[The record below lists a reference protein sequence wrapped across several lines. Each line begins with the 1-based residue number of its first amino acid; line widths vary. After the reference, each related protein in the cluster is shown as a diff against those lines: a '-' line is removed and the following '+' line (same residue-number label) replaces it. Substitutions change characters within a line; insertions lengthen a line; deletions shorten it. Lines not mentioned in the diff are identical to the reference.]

1 MTYDSKCGIL
11 CLICGPTLHVCH
23 PQFFKPN
30 GNKSLIHVPA
40 YVSGPTSHSGPA
52 IQRQQGKALL
62 PFSHGLHG
70 SRKSADG
77 DNDDDDDI
85 APGLQRNNSSSAMPR
100 LDLTGLADVADAAA
114 DDEYER
120 DLQMALALSMQEQHV
135 ADPRQQQQGKQQVS
149 SSGQDTDAAVPEL
162 DDEQLLPMWLQD
174 QYLPAAA
181 ATPPGSPMDV
191 SSPDAAGHANML
203 GGNDSLLQQQRQGLL
218 PTHDPSSA
226 GINLAACTPDLGAAA
241 TADDAAAAAVADG
254 IFGLTPP
261 EGLAGQQHGGQNLI
275 VPPSS
280 PSLLA
285 PRPDRGGH
293 VSSSTGPQQRPAGH
307 KLGGG
312 AQPSAA
318 ASVAAA
324 AAALQR
330 MGGKV
335 RGCS

>member
-1 MTYDSKCGIL
+1 M
-11 CLICGPTLHVCH
+11 
-23 PQFFKPN
+23 
-30 GNKSLIHVPA
+30 
-40 YVSGPTSHSGPA
+40 
-52 IQRQQGKALL
+52 
-62 PFSHGLHG
+62 PFSHDWNGA
-70 SRKSADG
+70 RKSADG
-77 DNDDDDDI
+77 ALGDVDNDDDDVMQ
-85 APGLQRNNSSSAMPR
+85 GLRRNNSSSAIPS

-120 DLQMALALSMQEQHV
+120 DLQMALALSMQEQH
-135 ADPRQQQQGKQQVS
+135 DPDLQQQQQGKQQVR
-149 SSGQDTDAAVPEL
+149 SSGQDTDAAVPDV
-162 DDEQLLPMWLQD
+162 DDLQQMPTWLNE

-191 SSPDAAGHANML
+191 SSPHAAGRSDLL
-203 GGNDSLLQQQRQGLL
+203 GGNDSLLQQQRQEVLHLHDSPLAGLDL
-218 PTHDPSSA
+218 E
-226 GINLAACTPDLGAAA
+226 ACTPDP
-241 TADDAAAAAVADG
+241 AAAAVADG

-261 EGLAGQQHGGQNLI
+261 EGLADQGAQNP
-275 VPPSS
+275 VPPPS

-312 AQPSAA
+312 AQPSAT

-330 MGGKV
+330 MGKV
-335 RGCS
+335 RGLLRSSPDDSYRSPLWFLVTLVWGGQPLLAASSVSCHAPESH